1 MWIDRSLAS
10 HLLMQLTFIGTGH
23 PAAIVLVSLSAS
35 NFFSLRECFS
45 FACVDPFAMGLGW

>member
-10 HLLMQLTFIGTGH
+10 HLLMQFTFIGTGH
-23 PAAIVLVSLSAS
+23 PAAFVLVSLSAT

-45 FACVDPFAMGLGW
+45 FTFVDPFAMGLSW